1 MLTHKALR
9 TKGKLSL
16 TKYFQ
21 KFKEGDYVA
30 IVRELTMQSPGFPKR
45 IQGRTGI
52 VIGTKGSSYVITI
65 KDYDRAKQYIVKPIH
80 LRRIQT
86 Q

>member
-1 MLTHKALR
+1 MLTHKSLR

-30 IVRELTMQSPGFPKR
+30 IVRNLAIQSPGFPKR
-45 IQGRTGI
+45 MQGRTGI
-52 VIGTKGSSYVITI
+52 VIGERGSSYVVQI
-65 KDYDRAKQYIVKPIH
+65 KDFTRPKQYIVKPIH
-80 LRRIQT
+80 LQRIQT

>member
-1 MLTHKALR
+1 M
-9 TKGKLSL
+9 

-30 IVRELTMQSPGFPKR
+30 IVRDLSVQSPGFPKR
-45 IQGRTGI
+45 MQGRTGI
-52 VIGTKGSSYVITI
+52 VLGMSGNSYLVAI
-65 KDYDRAKQYIVKPIH
+65 KDYSREKKYIVKPIH
-80 LRRIQT
+80 LQRIQT

>member
-1 MLTHKALR
+1 MLTHKSLR
-9 TKGKLSL
+9 SKGKLSL

-30 IVRELTMQSPGFPKR
+30 IVRDLSVQSPGFPKR
-45 IQGRTGI
+45 MQGRTGR
-52 VIGTKGSSYVITI
+52 VIGKSGASYIVAI
-65 KDYDRAKQYIVKPIH
+65 KDYSREKKYIVKPIH
-80 LRRIQT
+80 LQRIQT

>member
-1 MLTHKALR
+1 MLTHKSL
-9 TKGKLSL
+9 TSKGKLSL

-30 IVRELTMQSPGFPKR
+30 IVRELAVQSPGFPKR
-45 IQGRTGI
+45 MQGRTGK
-52 VIGTKGSSYVITI
+52 VLGMSGKSYLVAIR
-65 KDYDRAKQYIVKPIH
+65 DYSREKKYIVKPIH
-80 LRRIQT
+80 LQRIKT